1 MTDHKAQAL
10 KNIDEGYIEVA
21 EDNEVAISLALAQVH
36 ATLYLAEQQRIAN
49 LIAFV
54 ALNPLTKLEEV
65 GAWSVDGE
73 EEAVE
78 RNTARHAI
86 REGLG
91 LA

>member
-1 MTDHKAQAL
+1 MTDHKESSNSYLGACIYETHGITN
-10 KNIDEGYIEVA
+10 KEKV
-21 EDNEVAISLALAQVH
+21 SLAQVH

-54 ALNPLTKLEEV
+54 RSAEVCFELESTSDWKTNLDE
-65 GAWSVDGE
+65 A
-73 EEAVE
+73 AVE

-91 LA
+91 I